1 MAQICAPMPAPTP
14 RDPTPEPFIAPAAQT
29 LIAGA
34 VAVCLAA
41 AATWLTLAGG
51 FSGRLVDHDAPP
63 SATTR
68 FTVNVNQASAVELAQ
83 LPGLGPAMAQRIIDH
98 RKAHGDFPSL
108 DALLDVPGVG
118 EATLAAIRPYLR
130 PIPQPPNPPDAGA
143 E

>member
-1 MAQICAPMPAPTP
+1 MPAPAP
-14 RDPTPEPFIAPAAQT
+14 RAPTPEPFIAPAAQT

-34 VAVCLAA
+34 VAICLAA
-41 AATWLTLAGG
+41 AAAWLTVAGG
-51 FSGRLVDHDAPP
+51 FSGQLVDHDAPP
-63 SATTR
+63 PATAH
-68 FTVNVNQASAVELAQ
+68 FTVDVNQASAVELAQ

-98 RKAHGDFPSL
+98 RNAHGDFPSL

-130 PIPQPPNPPDAGA
+130 PLAQLPKPPDASA